1 MRIGVY
7 GGSFDPV
14 HVGHLIAA
22 ECCREQ
28 AGLDRVVFVP
38 AAIPPHKQDRRLA
51 ETDHRV
57 AMLTL
62 AVGGHP
68 AFAVSTVELDRGG
81 LSYTIDTL
89 ADLAARHPHDALVLL
104 LGPDSLAQLPT
115 WREPRRI
122 LDRWETLVV
131 ERAGLDDVSAIVR
144 EPAVAAMLGA
154 DHATRLVAARVRMPA
169 IGVRSSDL
177 REAVAAGRSIRFRT
191 PRAVEAYIAS
201 HGLYREPAGG
211 RGASG

>member
-1 MRIGVY
+1 
-7 GGSFDPV
+7 
-14 HVGHLIAA
+14 
-22 ECCREQ
+22 
-28 AGLDRVVFVP
+28 
-38 AAIPPHKQDRRLA
+38 
-51 ETDHRV
+51 
-57 AMLTL
+57 
-62 AVGGHP
+62 
-68 AFAVSTVELDRGG
+68 
-81 LSYTIDTL
+81 
-89 ADLAARHPHDALVLL
+89 VLL